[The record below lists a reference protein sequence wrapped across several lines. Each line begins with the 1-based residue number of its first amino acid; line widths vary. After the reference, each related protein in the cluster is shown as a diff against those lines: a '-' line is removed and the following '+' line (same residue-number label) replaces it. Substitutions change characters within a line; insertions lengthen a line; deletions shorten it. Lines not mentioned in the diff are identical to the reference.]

1 MKTDKSGVWVRCWD
15 GTEME
20 YEYFSN
26 KNLQGLMENDW
37 SKYGLCMLIN
47 ALPTLEFDKYLDDIR
62 KGSKQLG

>member
-15 GTEME
+15 GSEME

-26 KNLQGLMENDW
+26 KCLKGMIKGNLSNHTI
-37 SKYGLCMLIN
+37 CVLIQTLLN
-47 ALPTLEFDKYLDDIR
+47 LEFDKYLDDIR